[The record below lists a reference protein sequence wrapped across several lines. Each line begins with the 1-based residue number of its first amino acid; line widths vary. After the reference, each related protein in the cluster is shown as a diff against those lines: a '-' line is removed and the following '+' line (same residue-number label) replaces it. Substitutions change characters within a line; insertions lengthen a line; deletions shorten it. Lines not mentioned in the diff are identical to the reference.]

1 MTEPSTKPRRRWWK
15 YLGVILAGAFLFSL
29 GLLIYV
35 NTEAFQSLV
44 RRRLISEIERVTG
57 GRVEIGSIH
66 TTPFRL
72 QADVRGIT
80 VHGRESATEIPL
92 AHVDRIVARLK
103 LRSIL
108 GFELA
113 FHEVVFEQPVVH
125 VAFYADG
132 TTNVPARKPD
142 AGRGETAVEQL
153 FALSVDRFELRRG
166 QVFWDDQV
174 LPLDL
179 TTRDISLEMNYS
191 FLHRRYDG
199 RLLLGLVDTKLLDC
213 RPFAWMSSAEFSL
226 TSDSAV
232 VPSLKWN
239 SGHSHFSASGKISDF
254 RKPHVQGEYEA
265 QIDLSEVAAITR
277 RHDLQAGVLELKG
290 HGEWSLD
297 QFASNG
303 LLNLRD
309 FAWQDEQISFARASV
324 TTGYAVTD
332 QLLKFSK
339 LQSRIFGGSVT
350 GEAELDQWL
359 APAQRLSTSARKVLE
374 TAVIS
379 AASPTEKPGEKIA
392 KQSASESAKQ
402 IAKPRPPAIQSAAVA
417 LRLHDLSAAEVA
429 DALNAPAH
437 RYPHFHPTGSVSG
450 TLETRWKG
458 TPRDAEIRFGL
469 DVTPPERRVPG
480 QLRLTAHAQGVYYAA
495 NDSLDL
501 PQFTLTTPTSHVQG
515 SGRLSTIS
523 TVRFSIHTLSLADWL
538 PFIEVFRGPEVF
550 PVTLN
555 GSATFNG
562 TLSGTVSSPQIAG
575 SFAANDFDVIMRA
588 TANGRPHP
596 AHWDSF
602 SAAVQ
607 LSFHSVVVH
616 NATLLRGDTSAEF
629 DATATLQNGHFTGD
643 TPFTLRAQI
652 HNADVSALQTFAG
665 ADYPVSGKTELLV
678 QASGTI
684 SDPRAQGHIHLSDGS
699 RLRGEPAAIRCRLP
713 ASGRGKLLSMTCI
726 FSMRRQCHGNRGL
739 HPRYPRFSPEHLL
752 QQPRHFGAQPTSKQS
767 LPQRRTGRFCSS
779 GIGHSRC
786 AFYQWE
792 RSGKGFH
799 GRPGICRRAW
809 TLKAVTQGR
818 EMHVTGDSKFR
829 YGSLAIK
836 GEVYLGEDYPAN
848 FNFQMDQ
855 LDLNALWK
863 SYFRGRLTG
872 ISAAAGTVQ
881 VRGPLRHPGQ
891 WTLEAT
897 LPALS
902 LDVENVKVH
911 NQGPIR
917 VIHREP
923 VAQHPGIALCRRGN

>member
-15 YLGVILAGAFLFSL
+15 YLGLILAGIFLFSL

-44 RRRLISEIERVTG
+44 RRRLIAEIERVTG

-66 TTPFRL
+66 TTPLRL
-72 QADVRGIT
+72 QADVRGVT
-80 VHGRESATEIPL
+80 VHGGESATEIPL

-108 GFELA
+108 GSELA

-132 TTNVPARKPD
+132 TTNVPQRKPN
-142 AGRGETAVEQL
+142 AGQGQTAVEQL
-153 FALSVDRFELRRG
+153 FALSVDRFELLRG

-179 TTRDISLEMNYS
+179 ATRDISLEMDYS

-199 RLLLGLVDTKLLDC
+199 RLLLGLVDTKLDDC

-226 TSDSAV
+226 TSNSAV
-232 VPSLKWN
+232 IPSLKWN
-239 SGHSHFSASGKISDF
+239 SGHSHFSASAQITDF

-265 QIDLSEVAAITR
+265 QVDLSEVAAITR
-277 RHDLQAGVLELKG
+277 RHDLQGGMLELKG

-297 QFASNG
+297 RFASNG

-309 FAWQDEQISFARASV
+309 FAWQDDQISFARASV

-332 QLLKFSK
+332 QLLKLSK

-350 GEAELDQWL
+350 GDAELNQWL

-379 AASPTEKPGEKIA
+379 ATSPTKKPGEKNA
-392 KQSASESAKQ
+392 KQSASESAKP
-402 IAKPRPPAIQSAAVA
+402 KPPAVQSAALA

-437 RYPHFHPTGSVSG
+437 RYPHFHPTGLVSG

-480 QLRLTAHAQGVYYAA
+480 QLRLSAHALGVYYAA

-562 TLSGTVSSPQIAG
+562 TLSGSVSSPQIAG
-575 SFAANDFDVIMRA
+575 SFEANDFDVIMRA

-607 LSFHSVVVH
+607 LSFHSVVVR

-643 TPFTLRAQI
+643 TPFTLHTQI
-652 HNADVSALQTFAG
+652 HNADVAALQTFAG
-665 ADYPVSGKTELLV
+665 ADYPVSGKTELQV

-684 SDPRAQGHIHLSDGS
+684 SDPRAQGHIHLSDAVAYGESLRQFDAKFRIGEGQVAFDDMHLFHDAAVVAGS
-699 RLRGEPAAIRCRLP
+699 AAYTPATRSFLLNISCKNLDISELRQIQSDRFHSEGQADFVLQ
-713 ASGRGKLLSMTCI
+713 ASGT
-726 FSMRRQCHGNRGL
+726 
-739 HPRYPRFSPEHLL
+739 PEA
-752 QQPRHFGAQPTSKQS
+752 PVD
-767 LPQRRTGRFCSS
+767 
-779 GIGHSRC
+779 
-786 AFYQWE
+786 QWE
-792 RSGKGFH
+792 CSGKGFH
-799 GRPGICRRAW
+799 GRPGICWRAGFKRRSR
-809 TLKAVTQGR
+809 R
-818 EMHVTGDSKFR
+818 EEK
-829 YGSLAIK
+829 
-836 GEVYLGEDYPAN
+836 
-848 FNFQMDQ
+848 
-855 LDLNALWK
+855 
-863 SYFRGRLTG
+863 
-872 ISAAAGTVQ
+872 
-881 VRGPLRHPGQ
+881 
-891 WTLEAT
+891 
-897 LPALS
+897 
-902 LDVENVKVH
+902 
-911 NQGPIR
+911 
-917 VIHREP
+917 
-923 VAQHPGIALCRRGN
+923 CR